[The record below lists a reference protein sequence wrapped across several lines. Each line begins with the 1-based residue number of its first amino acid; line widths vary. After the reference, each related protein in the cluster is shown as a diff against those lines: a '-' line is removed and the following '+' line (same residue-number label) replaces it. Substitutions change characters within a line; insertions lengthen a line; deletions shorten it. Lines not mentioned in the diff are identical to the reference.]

1 MEIKKLLILG
11 SVFIFVVMAVLLIVN
26 YKNGINANVVNEG
39 SYDREITI
47 DAKMFEFNP
56 NVIKVK
62 EGERI
67 KLIINS
73 LDVEHSISIPE
84 LRIDIHDEGIF
95 VANKKGTFNF
105 YCHTY
110 CGSGHSAMKGVLIVE

>member
-1 MEIKKLLILG
+1 
-11 SVFIFVVMAVLLIVN
+11 
-26 YKNGINANVVNEG
+26 
-39 SYDREITI
+39 
-47 DAKMFEFNP
+47 MFEFNP
-56 NVIKVK
+56 SVIKVK
-62 EGERI
+62 EWEKI
-67 KLIINS
+67 KLKINS

-110 CGSGHSAMKGVLIVE
+110 CGSGHGAMKGVLIVE

>member
-1 MEIKKLLILG
+1 MKKIVVVIMVL
-11 SVFIFVVMAVLLIVN
+11 FFVVLLFLLPIIL
-26 YKNGINANVVNEG
+26 KNNINASVVNEG
-39 SYDREITI
+39 YDREITI

-56 NVIKVK
+56 SVIKVK

-67 KLIINS
+67 KLKINS
-73 LDVEHSISIPE
+73 LDVEHSINIPE
-84 LRIDIHDEGIF
+84 LGIDIHDEGIF
-95 VANKKGTFNF
+95 VANKKGTFDF

>member
-1 MEIKKLLILG
+1 
-11 SVFIFVVMAVLLIVN
+11 
-26 YKNGINANVVNEG
+26 
-39 SYDREITI
+39 
-47 DAKMFEFNP
+47 MFEFNP

-95 VANKKGTFNF
+95 VVDKKGTFDF

-110 CGSGHSAMKGVLIVE
+110 CGNGHGAMKGVLIVE

>member
-1 MEIKKLLILG
+1 MKKIMLVGIIIL
-11 SVFIFVVMAVLLIVN
+11 FVVMAVLLIVN

-84 LRIDIHDEGIF
+84 LRIDIHDEGVF
-95 VANKKGTFNF
+95 VADKKGTFDF

-110 CGSGHSAMKGVLIVE
+110 CGNGHDAMKGILIVE